1 MIDVMN
7 QRKTRSERTE
17 EFALK
22 EISNKN
28 DALGM
33 GEKKRTFTRR
43 ALKKRFTDES
53 PLKLN

>member
-7 QRKTRSERTE
+7 KRKPRSERTE

-22 EISNKN
+22 EVSNKN

-33 GEKKRTFTRR
+33 GGKKTSIHSSNIHSSRAEEKVH
-43 ALKKRFTDES
+43 
-53 PLKLN
+53 